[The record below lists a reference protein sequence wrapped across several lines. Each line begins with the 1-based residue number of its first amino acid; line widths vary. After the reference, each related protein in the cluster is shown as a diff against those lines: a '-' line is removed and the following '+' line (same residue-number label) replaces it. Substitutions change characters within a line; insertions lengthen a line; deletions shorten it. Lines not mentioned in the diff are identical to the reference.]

1 MAWFRT
7 AAMLAAKVGLAGAVA
22 LGAGLA
28 FAQDAPPLKMFLGD
42 RTHGLQ
48 LYQTRCASCHDAGGE
63 RTPRKDALIAMG
75 PDTIVNALSRGVMR
89 ANAVGL
95 SDDDIEAV
103 AIYITGHAPLPKVAE
118 GPEPNLCAHADPIRL
133 EAGGWNGWS
142 PDAAN
147 SRFQPKP
154 GLKPADVPKLK
165 VKWTFAYVGSKNTQ
179 VTAIGD
185 RLFLGSNAG
194 KVYSLNARTGCAY
207 WRYDA
212 KGGVRTAPVVA
223 KLAASPSGYAV
234 FMGDDRANAFALDAM
249 TGKLLWSTKLETH
262 ARSML
267 TGASAFLNGVVYVP
281 VSSSEEI
288 ATNEA
293 DYVCCS
299 FRGSVVALDA
309 ATGKLIW
316 KTYSVAEPPKPY
328 RVAAGKHLTG
338 PAGGAIWSAPTLDP
352 RRGVLYAATGDS
364 YTDVDTDGAD
374 AIMAVDLKTGQV
386 KWRNQVTAKDNF
398 MVGCPPNAKGPAN
411 CPSRVGP
418 DVDFGSSVM
427 LRTLPNG
434 HDILVA
440 GQKSGVA
447 SGLDPYHGG
456 KTLWQVKLGR
466 GGAAGGVEWGMA
478 SDKANAYVAI
488 ADGGRGG
495 MPGLNA
501 VNLAT
506 GALVWKTPTPVLPC
520 PAGRRCTVAQSA
532 PVSAIPGVAFS
543 GAIDGHL
550 RAYDTRTGAIVWD
563 FDTAAGTYDTVNGI
577 KGAKG
582 GALDATGPVI
592 VNGMVFQH
600 SGYPGVMM
608 GPGGRNLLMAFSVDG
623 K

>member
-1 MAWFRT
+1 MMIRLAT
-7 AAMLAAKVGLAGAVA
+7 LAALAAGTIV

-28 FAQDAPPLKMFLGD
+28 FAQDAPPLKPFLGD
-42 RTHGLQ
+42 RTHGMQ
-48 LYQTRCASCHDAGGE
+48 LYQTRCASCHEAGAD

-89 ANAVGL
+89 ANATGM

-103 AIYITGHAPLPKVAE
+103 AIYITGHAPLPTVAE
-118 GPEPNLCAHADPIRL
+118 GPEPNLCAHADPIKPGP
-133 EAGGWNGWS
+133 ADWNGWS
-142 PDAAN
+142 PDSAN
-147 SRFQPKP
+147 TRFQAKP
-154 GLKPADVPKLK
+154 GLAAADVPKLK
-165 VKWTFAYVGSKNTQ
+165 VKWTFAYPGSKNTQ
-179 VTAIGD
+179 VTVVGD

-194 KVYSLNARTGCAY
+194 KVYSLNAKTGCAY

-234 FMGDDRANAFALDAM
+234 FLGDDRATEIALDAM
-249 TGKLLWSTKLETH
+249 TGKLLWSTKLESH

-288 ATNEA
+288 ATREP
-293 DYVCCS
+293 DYVCCG

-309 ATGKLIW
+309 ANGKLIW
-316 KTYSVAEPPKPY
+316 KTYSVAEAPKPY
-328 RVAAGKHLTG
+328 RVAGGKNLTG

-352 RRGVLYAATGDS
+352 RRGVLYATTGDS

-374 AIMAVDLKTGQV
+374 AVMAIDLKTGQV

-398 MVGCPPNAKGPAN
+398 MVGCPPGANAPAN
-411 CPSRVGP
+411 CPSPVGP

-434 HDILVA
+434 HDILIA

-447 SGLDPYHGG
+447 YGLDPDSG

-478 SDKANAYVAI
+478 SDKTNAYVAI

-495 MPGLNA
+495 TPGLNA
-501 VNLAT
+501 IKLAT
-506 GALVWKTPTPVLPC
+506 GEVVWKTPAPVLPC
-520 PAGRRCTVAQSA
+520 PAPQRCTVAQSA
-532 PVSAIPGVAFS
+532 PVTAIPGVAFS

-550 RAYDTRTGAIVWD
+550 RAYDAKTGAIVWD
-563 FDTAAGTYDTVNGI
+563 FDTAGAAYDTVNGI

-582 GALDATGPVI
+582 GALDATGPV
-592 VNGMVFQH
+592 VVGGMVFQH

-608 GPGGRNLLMAFSVDG
+608 GPGGRNLLIAFSVDG

>member
-1 MAWFRT
+1 MKSWIGVAVMAAT
-7 AAMLAAKVGLAGAVA
+7 GMMA
-22 LGAGLA
+22 LGAGFAL
-28 FAQDAPPLKMFLGD
+28 AQDAPPLKMFLGD
-42 RTHGLQ
+42 RTHGRQ
-48 LYQTRCASCHDAGGE
+48 LYETRCASCHDAGGE

-89 ANAVGL
+89 ANAAGM

-103 AIYITGHAPLPKVAE
+103 AIYVTGHAPLPKVAE
-118 GPEPNLCAHADPIRL
+118 GPEPNLCAHADPIKL
-133 EAGGWNGWS
+133 GPGAWNGWS
-142 PDAAN
+142 PDSGN
-147 SRFQPKP
+147 TRFQSQP
-154 GLKPADVPKLK
+154 GLKAADVPRLK

-179 VTAIGD
+179 VTAVGD

-223 KLAASPSGYAV
+223 KLAAAPSGYAV
-234 FMGDDRANAFALDAM
+234 FLGDDRATEVALDAM

-267 TGASAFLNGVVYVP
+267 TGASIFHDGVVYVP

-293 DYVCCS
+293 DYICCS
-299 FRGSVVALDA
+299 FRGSVVALKAD
-309 ATGKLIW
+309 TGKVIW

-328 RVAAGKHLTG
+328 RVSQGKQLTG
-338 PAGGAIWSAPTLDP
+338 PAGGAVWSAPTLDLK
-352 RRGVLYAATGDS
+352 RGVLYAATGDS

-374 AIMAVDLKTGQV
+374 AVMAIDLKTGQV

-398 MVGCPPNAKGPAN
+398 MVGCPPNAAGPAN
-411 CPSRVGP
+411 CPSPLGP

-427 LRTLPNG
+427 LRTLPGG
-434 HDILVA
+434 HDILIA

-447 SGLDPYHGG
+447 YGLDPDHGG

-478 SDKANAYVAI
+478 SDGANAYVAI

-495 MPGLNA
+495 TPGINA

-506 GALVWKTPTPVLPC
+506 GAVVWKAPTPVLPC
-520 PAGRRCTVAQSA
+520 PAGQRCVVAQSA
-532 PVSAIPGVAFS
+532 PVSAIPGIAFS

-550 RAYDTRTGAIVWD
+550 RAYDAKTGAIVWD

-577 KGAKG
+577 KAAKG
-582 GALDATGPVI
+582 GALDATGPVV

-623 K
+623 R

>member
-1 MAWFRT
+1 MSWLRT
-7 AAMLAAKVGLAGAVA
+7 AAMLAGGATA

-28 FAQDAPPLKMFLGD
+28 IAQDAPPAKLLLSD
-42 RTHGLQ
+42 RTHGRE
-48 LYQTRCASCHDAGGE
+48 LYETRCASCHDAGAD

-75 PDTIVNALSRGVMR
+75 PDTVVDALSRGVMR

-95 SDDDIEAV
+95 NDADIEAV
-103 AIYITGHAPLPKVAE
+103 AIYLTGKAPLPPQPV
-118 GPEPNLCAHADPIRL
+118 GPEPNLCAHADPIHL
-133 EAGGWNGWS
+133 GAGAWNGWS

-147 SRFQPKP
+147 TRFQTRP
-154 GLKPADVPKLK
+154 GLSPADVPRLK

-179 VTAIGD
+179 VTAVGA

-194 KVYSLNARTGCAY
+194 KIYSLNARTGCAY
-207 WRYDA
+207 WRYDG
-212 KGGVRTAPVVA
+212 KGGVRTAPVVGR
-223 KLAASPSGYAV
+223 LAASPSGYAV
-234 FMGDDRANAFALDAM
+234 FLGDDRATEFALDAM
-249 TGKLLWSTKLETH
+249 TGKLLWSAKLETH
-262 ARSML
+262 PRSML
-267 TGASAFLNGVVYVP
+267 TGASAFHDGVVYVP
-281 VSSSEEI
+281 VSSAEEI
-288 ATNEA
+288 ATNEP
-293 DYVCCS
+293 DYVCCG
-299 FRGSVVALDA
+299 FRGSVVALRAD
-309 ATGKLIW
+309 TGKLIW
-316 KTYSVAEPPKPY
+316 KTFSVDQPPKPY
-328 RVAAGKHLTG
+328 RVSQGKQLTG
-338 PAGGAIWSAPTLDP
+338 PAGGAVWSAPTLDLK
-352 RRGVLYAATGDS
+352 RGVLYAATGDS

-374 AIMAVDLKTGQV
+374 AVMAIDLKTGDV

-398 MVGCPPNAKGPAN
+398 MVGCPPGPKAPAN
-411 CPSRVGP
+411 CPSPVGP

-434 HDILVA
+434 HDILIA

-447 SGLDPYHGG
+447 YGLDPDSG

-466 GGAAGGVEWGMA
+466 GGASGGVEWGMA

-495 MPGLNA
+495 SPGLNA

-506 GALVWKTPTPVLPC
+506 GAVVWKTPTPVLPC
-520 PAGRRCTVAQSA
+520 APGQRCTVAQSA
-532 PVSAIPGVAFS
+532 PVSVIPGVAFS
-543 GAIDGHL
+543 GAVDGHL

-563 FDTAAGTYDTVNGI
+563 FDTAGATYDTVNGI

-592 VNGMVFQH
+592 VGGMVFQH

>member
-1 MAWFRT
+1 MAWIRS
-7 AAMLAAKVGLAGAVA
+7 AAMLAARVGLVGAVA

-28 FAQDAPPLKMFLGD
+28 IAQDAPPVKPFLTD
-42 RTHGLQ
+42 RTHGLE
-48 LYQTRCASCHDAGGE
+48 LYQARCASCHDAGGE

-75 PDTIVNALSRGVMR
+75 PDAIVNALSRGVMR

-103 AIYITGHAPLPKVAE
+103 AVYVTGHAPLPPVAA

-133 EAGGWNGWS
+133 ESGGWNGWS

-154 GLKPADVPKLK
+154 GLAAADVPKLK
-165 VKWTFAYVGSKNTQ
+165 VKWTFAYGGSKNTQ
-179 VTAIGD
+179 VTAVGD

-194 KVYSLNARTGCAY
+194 KIYSLNAKTGCAY

-223 KLAASPSGYAV
+223 RLAASPSGYAV
-234 FMGDDRANAFALDAM
+234 FMGDDRANEFALDAM
-249 TGKLLWSTKLETH
+249 TGKLLWSTKLEAH

-267 TGASAFLNGVVYVP
+267 TGASAVQGGVVYVP
-281 VSSSEEI
+281 VSSAEEI
-288 ATNEA
+288 ATREP

-299 FRGSVVALDA
+299 FRGSVVALKAD
-309 ATGKLIW
+309 TGKVIW
-316 KTYSVAEPPKPY
+316 KTYSVDQAPKPY
-328 RVAAGKHLTG
+328 REAGGKHLTG
-338 PAGGAIWSAPTLDP
+338 PAGGAIWSAPTLDLK
-352 RRGVLYAATGDS
+352 RGVLYATTGDS

-374 AIMAVDLKTGQV
+374 AVMAIDLRSGQV

-398 MVGCPPNAKGPAN
+398 MVGCPPGGGNSPAN
-411 CPSRVGP
+411 CPSPVGP

-434 HDILVA
+434 HDILIA
-440 GQKSGVA
+440 GQKSGIA
-447 SGLDPYHGG
+447 YGLDPDSG

-478 SDKANAYVAI
+478 ADKANAYVAI

-506 GALVWKTPTPVLPC
+506 GAVVWKTPTPVLPC
-520 PAGRRCTVAQSA
+520 PAGQRCTLAQSA

-550 RAYDTRTGAIVWD
+550 RAYDARTGAIVWD
-563 FDTAAGTYDTVNGI
+563 FDTAAGAYDTVNGI

-592 VNGMVFQH
+592 VDGMVFQH

-608 GPGGRNLLMAFSVDG
+608 GPGGRNLLMAFSVNG

>member
-1 MAWFRT
+1 MMRLWT
-7 AAMLAAKVGLAGAVA
+7 VAALAARIGVVGTIA

-28 FAQDAPPLKMFLGD
+28 IAQDAPPLKMFLGD
-42 RTHGLQ
+42 RTHGMQ
-48 LYQTRCASCHDAGGE
+48 LYQARCASCHDAGGD

-89 ANAVGL
+89 ANAAGM

-118 GPEPNLCAHADPIRL
+118 GPEPNLCPKADPIRL

-142 PDAAN
+142 PDSAN
-147 SRFQPKP
+147 TRFQTKP
-154 GLKPADVPKLK
+154 GLTAADVPKLK
-165 VKWTFAYVGSKNTQ
+165 VKWTFAYPGSKNTQ
-179 VTAIGD
+179 VTAVGD

-194 KVYSLNARTGCAY
+194 KVYSLNAKTGCAY

-223 KLAASPSGYAV
+223 RLAASPSGYAV
-234 FMGDDRANAFALDAM
+234 FLGDDRATEFALDAM

-267 TGASAFLNGVVYVP
+267 TGASTFLNGVVYVP

-299 FRGSVVALDA
+299 FRGSVVALQA
-309 ATGKLIW
+309 ATGKVIW
-316 KTYSVAEPPKPY
+316 KTYSVDQPAKPY
-328 RVAAGKHLTG
+328 RDAGGKHLTG

-352 RRGVLYAATGDS
+352 KRGVLYATTGDS

-374 AIMAVDLKTGQV
+374 AVMAIDLKTGQV

-411 CPSRVGP
+411 CPSPVGP

-434 HDILVA
+434 HDILIA

-447 SGLDPYHGG
+447 YGLDPDSG

-495 MPGLNA
+495 TPGLNA
-501 VNLAT
+501 VSLAT
-506 GALVWKTPTPVLPC
+506 GAVVWKTPTPVLPC
-520 PAGRRCTVAQSA
+520 PTGQRCTVAQSA

-550 RAYDTRTGAIVWD
+550 RAYDTKTGAIVWD
-563 FDTAAGTYDTVNGI
+563 FDTAGGAYDTVNGV
-577 KGAKG
+577 KAAKG

-608 GPGGRNLLMAFSVDG
+608 GPGGRNLLIAFSVDG